1 MRSVLQNAEVSGDSE
16 RVPAALPTNIAKRES
31 PDYAIGYT
39 AGYLDGAA
47 DLIASWSRMRHTVG
61 PPPLLTTPTPEAHAA
76 SVHGRSGQRSDGSRV
91 AQPSLEAVVAC
102 HKRVQLWERTSK
114 VRSQRSEDSFIAR
127 TGAEASRVA
136 LHTSLQRRATPS
148 HRRQFTVLFL
158 TVLCS
163 PRAAPL
169 MHRTISAQVGT
180 LYACERQRE
189 LDRWQS
195 WALATNW

>member
-16 RVPAALPTNIAKRES
+16 HVPAALPTVIAKSES

-61 PPPLLTTPTPEAHAA
+61 PPLLLTTPTPDEAHAA
-76 SVHGRSGQRSDGSRV
+76 SVHGRSGQRSDGARV
-91 AQPSLEAVVAC
+91 VQPSLEAVAAC

-114 VRSQRSEDSFIAR
+114 VRRQRSEDSFIAR
-127 TGAEASRVA
+127 KGVA
-136 LHTSLQRRATPS
+136 GRPALACNAALLLHTVDSSPYCS
-148 HRRQFTVLFL
+148 WQFCVRHAL
-158 TVLCS
+158 
-163 PRAAPL
+163 
-169 MHRTISAQVGT
+169 HRTISAQVGT